1 MSTIKDVAKSAG
13 VSIATVSRVLNKK
26 GAVSPEAEKAVNR
39 AMRQLDYHP
48 NRMARALVRGKN
60 NTIGVVL
67 PFFNNPFW
75 SEIAQEIERNAKDQG
90 YHVLFSISPG
100 GEKEL
105 EHCISYLR
113 ASQVCGIIQ
122 TFSASQEVWSAIV
135 KNVGV
140 PFVALISDLKG
151 VPSIVSDDTQ
161 GGILATRHLIAKGCK
176 NIVHISGDLRLQN
189 HADERTFAFVKECE
203 KKGVAYKVYE
213 SCPDKLG
220 VEDNRDLINRIFYEN
235 PQMDGIFSSN
245 DIMATQCI
253 SYARSQGIRI
263 PDDLRIVGYDDVSI
277 SSLIYP
283 PLTTVRQNYAELSKA
298 AVRAIVDM
306 VNQKTLKPLEV
317 IPVEL
322 IERKTT

>member
-105 EHCISYLR
+105 EQCISYLR

-161 GGILATRHLIAKGCK
+161 GGILATRHLIARGCK
-176 NIVHISGDLRLQN
+176 NLVHISGDLHLIK
-189 HADERTFAFVKECE
+189 HADERTFAFVEEC
-203 KKGVAYKVYE
+203 KKKNVAYRIYE
-213 SCPDKLG
+213 SQPTKLTQ
-220 VEDNRDLINRIFYEN
+220 EDNAELINRIFYEN
-235 PQMDGIFSSN
+235 PQMDGIFASN
-245 DIMATQCI
+245 DIIATQCV
-253 SYARSQGIRI
+253 SYALSQGFRI
-263 PDDLRIVGYDDVSI
+263 PEDIRIVGYDDISVS
-277 SSLIYP
+277 SQIYP
-283 PLTTVRQNYAELSKA
+283 PLTTIRQNYAMLARA
-298 AVRAIVDM
+298 AVRAVVDIVHG
-306 VNQKTLKPLEV
+306 KEPKPLEI